1 MPKTKQT
8 KYLEAVERNL
18 LSTKAF
24 DRVNRVRVNR
34 VIDEHGG
41 TITFKNRDN
50 RDDILNDLKIKTGI
64 RLNDNSYDKEL
75 FKLLS
80 QCD

>member
-24 DRVNRVRVNR
+24 DRVNRV
-34 VIDEHGG
+34 IDEHGG
-41 TITFKNRDN
+41 TITFKN